1 MIGANIGIGNGP
13 SAPPPS
19 IVYASPTDLGA
30 KLFNFWDATNFASL
44 TIVSGAVSAW
54 ADLKAGISLTQATA
68 GSRPAYDA
76 VGMGGQPCLTFDGTD
91 DRLFS
96 TGAAGTYP
104 IGATPGEIW
113 AVLVN
118 DAVNGVGGTRHAAAY
133 GLNGGAGNFRALGRG
148 TFGAGLSQRAITIAG
163 PGGTS
168 FTAQG
173 NHGPTAI
180 WTSTYDVIR
189 AQHTAGGPQ
198 LTDNN
203 VVGTL
208 TAGSLGAGSTR
219 ATLNIG
225 SGAGAANFWQ
235 GRIQKVLFT
244 DALTDAEARALFNTL
259 WHP

>member
-1 MIGANIGIGNGP
+1 MLGANIGIGNGP
-13 SAPPPS
+13 SAPRPS
-19 IVYASPTDLGA
+19 LVYASPLDLGA

-44 TIVSGAVSAW
+44 TIASGAVSAW
-54 ADLKAGISLTQATA
+54 ADLVAGVSVTQGTA
-68 GSRPAYDA
+68 ASRPAYDA
-76 VGMGGQPCLTFDGTD
+76 VGMNGQPCLTFDGTD

-113 AVLVN
+113 AVLIN
-118 DAVNGVGGTRHAAAY
+118 DAPASGGTRHAAAY

-148 TFGAGLSQRAITIAG
+148 IFTASQRAITIAG

-168 FTAQG
+168 FTAQA
-173 NHGPTAI
+173 NHGASGN
-180 WTSTYDVIR
+180 WVSTYDVLR
-189 AQHTAGGPQ
+189 GAHTAAGPHCD
-198 LTDNN
+198 DNA
-203 VVGTL
+203 VVGPT
-208 TAGSLGAGSTR
+208 TAGTLGAGSTR